1 MNSRPHFVWDYDISN
16 SEFQAIL
23 SGELTIG
30 RLGQDW
36 AVVRLLEYGTYREI
50 IQMLGYRRLIEGWP
64 RWRDKIRSDSRK
76 RGYDFLS
83 EWIPEHRPD
92 LLTES

>member
-1 MNSRPHFVWDYDISN
+1 MNSRPAFVWDYDISS
-16 SEFQAIL
+16 SEFQAML
-23 SGELTIG
+23 SGELTVG

-36 AVVRLLEYGTYREI
+36 AVVRLLEYGTYREV
-50 IQMLGYRRLIEGWP
+50 IQMLGYRQLIEGWP
-64 RWRDKIRSDSRK
+64 HWRNKIRSDSRK

-92 LLTES
+92 LLTER